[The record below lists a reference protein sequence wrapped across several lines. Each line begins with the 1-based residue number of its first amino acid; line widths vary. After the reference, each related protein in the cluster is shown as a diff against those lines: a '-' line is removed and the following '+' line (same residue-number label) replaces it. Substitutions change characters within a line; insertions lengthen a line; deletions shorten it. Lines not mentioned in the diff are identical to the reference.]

1 MNSRAGRP
9 EAWRSLVQRGVDTA
23 AEWSD
28 LVAEKLNAAADPR
41 AKLMRKRRWAL
52 RLGVFF
58 TVSSV
63 FWVGV
68 TGAAVRRGSTPV
80 WALFIP
86 APIAVGAAFLATL
99 SFLRYR
105 WLRGEP
111 LPPQRSRGA
120 RRLPPWGSAARQ
132 PMAAL
137 AASERGLFSLLGVME
152 RGRMLPADELR
163 ELTAAANQTAATMAA
178 TANEVVSMERAI
190 SSAPQSRAHLAPTIT
205 GVHHAARP
213 GRRQYNEMV
222 TAAAQLVSA
231 ANTGSMSSSPMSQQR
246 YRDELVEC
254 HRPADRAGR
263 RPSTNSATCAGPRR
277 RVSWTVPIG
286 GRSCSI
292 YAWWMWAFFWRES
305 SSTRLGIEPVL
316 AQHVAAPDLV
326 QRV

>member
-9 EAWRSLVQRGVDTA
+9 EAWRTLVQRGVDTA
-23 AEWSD
+23 AEWSGV
-28 LVAEKLNAAADPR
+28 VAEKLNAAADPR
-41 AKLMRKRRWAL
+41 AKLLRKRRWAL
-52 RLGVFF
+52 RLGAFF
-58 TVSSV
+58 AVSCA

-68 TGAAVRRGSTPV
+68 TALLASWSTPV

-111 LPPQRSRGA
+111 LPPRRSA

-137 AASERGLFSLLGVME
+137 AASERGFFSLLGVME

-163 ELTAAANQTAATMAA
+163 ELTVAADQTAATMAA

-190 SSAPQSRAHLAPTIT
+190 SSAPQSQSHLAPTIT
-205 GVHHAARP
+205 AFTTQLDHGA
-213 GRRQYNEMV
+213 RQYNEMV

-246 YRDELVEC
+246 YRDELVN
-254 HRPADRAGR
+254 ATDRLMGWAQAFDELGHLR
-263 RPSTNSATCAGPRR
+263 RA
-277 RVSWTVPIG
+277 
-286 GRSCSI
+286 
-292 YAWWMWAFFWRES
+292 
-305 SSTRLGIEPVL
+305 
-316 AQHVAAPDLV
+316 
-326 QRV
+326 

>member
-28 LVAEKLNAAADPR
+28 VVAEKLNAAADPR

-52 RLGVFF
+52 RLGLFF

-68 TGAAVRRGSTPV
+68 TALLASWSTPA

-111 LPPQRSRGA
+111 LPPQRSRAA

-178 TANEVVSMERAI
+178 TANEVMSMERAI
-190 SSAPQSRAHLAPTIT
+190 SSAPQSRSHLTPTIT
-205 GVHHAARP
+205 AFTTQLDHGA
-213 GRRQYNEMV
+213 RQYNEMV

-246 YRDELVEC
+246 YRDELV
-254 HRPADRAGR
+254 
-263 RPSTNSATCAGPRR
+263 SATDRLMGWAQAFDELGHLRR
-277 RVSWTVPIG
+277 
-286 GRSCSI
+286 
-292 YAWWMWAFFWRES
+292 A
-305 SSTRLGIEPVL
+305 
-316 AQHVAAPDLV
+316 
-326 QRV
+326 

>member
-9 EAWRSLVQRGVDTA
+9 EAWRTLVQRGVDTA

-28 LVAEKLNAAADPR
+28 VVAERLNAAADPR
-41 AKLMRKRRWAL
+41 AKLLRKRRWAL
-52 RLGVFF
+52 RLAVFF
-58 TVSSV
+58 TVSCV

-68 TGAAVRRGSTPV
+68 TGLLASWSTPV

-111 LPPQRSRGA
+111 LPPQRSRA
-120 RRLPPWGSAARQ
+120 TRRLPPWGSAARQ

-163 ELTAAANQTAATMAA
+163 ELSLAANQTAATMAA
-178 TANEVVSMERAI
+178 TANDVVSMERAI
-190 SSAPQSRAHLAPTIT
+190 RSAPQSQSHLAPTIT
-205 GVHHAARP
+205 AFTTQLNQGA
-213 GRRQYNEMV
+213 RQYNEMV

-231 ANTGSMSSSPMSQQR
+231 ANTGSMSSSPMSKQR
-246 YRDELVEC
+246 YRDELVN
-254 HRPADRAGR
+254 ATDRLMGWAQAFDELGHLR
-263 RPSTNSATCAGPRR
+263 RA
-277 RVSWTVPIG
+277 
-286 GRSCSI
+286 
-292 YAWWMWAFFWRES
+292 
-305 SSTRLGIEPVL
+305 
-316 AQHVAAPDLV
+316 
-326 QRV
+326 

>member
-1 MNSRAGRP
+1 MTMNSRAGRP
-9 EAWRSLVQRGVDTA
+9 EAWRTLVQRGVDTA
-23 AEWSD
+23 AEWSGI
-28 LVAEKLNAAADPR
+28 VAEKLNAAADPR

-58 TVSSV
+58 TVSCL

-68 TGAAVRRGSTPV
+68 TALLASWSTPV

-111 LPPQRSRGA
+111 LPPQRSP

-137 AASERGLFSLLGVME
+137 AASERGFFSLLGVME

-163 ELTAAANQTAATMAA
+163 ELSVAANQTAATMAA

-190 SSAPQSRAHLAPTIT
+190 SSAPQSRSHLVPTIT
-205 GVHHAARP
+205 AFTTQLDRGA
-213 GRRQYNEMV
+213 RQYNEMV

-231 ANTGSMSSSPMSQQR
+231 ANTGPMSSSPMSQQR
-246 YRDELVEC
+246 YRDELVN
-254 HRPADRAGR
+254 ATDRLLGWAQAFDELGHLR
-263 RPSTNSATCAGPRR
+263 RA
-277 RVSWTVPIG
+277 
-286 GRSCSI
+286 
-292 YAWWMWAFFWRES
+292 
-305 SSTRLGIEPVL
+305 
-316 AQHVAAPDLV
+316 
-326 QRV
+326 